1 MNRGEGVEAR
11 GHLGGHERGR
21 AALGEPFAVD
31 VEERARREDRASG
44 LTARPAVAR
53 TRASIASVI
62 GVVSEPL
69 LFPSTWVGVITTS
82 WPRLAVWKM
91 PAKDWLIVSV
101 ST

>member
-1 MNRGEGVEAR
+1 MNELKRAGTSEATNAGAPPLVSRLRFTSRNVPGEKIEPEAW
-11 GHLGGHERGR
+11 
-21 AALGEPFAVD
+21 
-31 VEERARREDRASG
+31 
-44 LTARPAVAR
+44 LTPAVAR

-69 LFPSTWVGVITTS
+69 LFPSTCVGVITTS